1 MVKVKVLSL
10 LGALLLIV
18 GIIGVF
24 LTYNA
29 THETESI
36 SEQKVI
42 EDKSFESID
51 IQVDNATVEV
61 NSTDDETSGVEL
73 TGKRSKSVKS
83 KFSAEVVN
91 GELSIKLKDEHWKLF
106 SFDFFSPSLLLK
118 VYVPEQ
124 QYRSLKISSDNGKIN
139 VDHLNAKEIYLSS
152 SNGQL
157 EMNDLSGLKLVG
169 EVDNGKINAEN
180 LQIDDGINVKSNN
193 GTIELKHVA
202 ASLIN
207 TETDNGKIMLDEVEG
222 EIIGKTN
229 NGRILLSVKDLDRSI
244 ELESDNGS
252 IKIVAEKEPVNARF
266 EVKVDN
272 GKVNLFDKYNG
283 STIIG
288 NGDNLI
294 KLTTSNGKVSVTK

>member
-1 MVKVKVLSL
+1 MSNKKVLSI
-10 LGALLLIV
+10 LGAVLLII

-29 THETESI
+29 AHEKESI
-36 SEQKVI
+36 SEKKVI

-51 IQVDNATVEV
+51 IQVDNATVAV
-61 NSTDDETSGVEL
+61 ISTDDETSEVEL
-73 TGKRSKSVKS
+73 TGKRSKSSKN
-83 KFSAEVVN
+83 KFSVDMVD

-118 VYVPEQ
+118 VYVPEK
-124 QYRSLKISSDNGKIN
+124 QYSSLKISSDNGKVN
-139 VDHLNAKEIYLSS
+139 VDHLNAKEIHLSS

-157 EMNDLSGLKLVG
+157 EVNDLSGLKLVG
-169 EVDNGKINAEN
+169 EVDNGEIYAEN
-180 LQIDDGINVKSNN
+180 LQMENEVNVKSNN

-202 ASLIN
+202 ASIIN

-222 EIIGKTN
+222 EIVGKTN
-229 NGRILLSVKDLDRSI
+229 NGRIQLSVNDMARPI

-252 IKIVAEKEPVNARF
+252 IKIVTEKEPVNARF

-272 GKVNLFDKYNG
+272 GKVNLFDKYDG

-294 KLTTSNGKVSVTK
+294 KLTTNNGKVTVTE